1 MTESR
6 YVEKRYG
13 MLRFIAGFLKVLA
26 WGALGG
32 FSLMALVALATAAGA
47 PFPQFRNAGLLG
59 FVLFILYG
67 AGAFVLLYLCADFI
81 RLFLD
86 MEENTRAMRRSLDAF
101 REESRRETP
110 VEQGVASGLTAQQP
124 AQEHVIRLPATP
136 PSAGDAPPQAEAPA
150 SGGPSIPGHGPG
162 DS

>member
-1 MTESR
+1 MTDNR

-13 MLRFIAGFLKVLA
+13 MLRFIASLLKVLA

-47 PFPQFRNAGLLG
+47 PFPQFRDAGLLG
-59 FVLFILYG
+59 FVLFVLYG
-67 AGAFVLLYLCADFI
+67 AGAFLLLYLYAEFI

-86 MEENTRAMRRSLDAF
+86 MEENTRAMRRSLDVL
-101 REESRRETP
+101 REESTQMTPREQNTP
-110 VEQGVASGLTAQQP
+110 SGLP
-124 AQEHVIRLPATP
+124 AQPSAPEHIIRLPE
-136 PSAGDAPPQAEAPA
+136 PSTSGGGAPPRAEAPA
-150 SGGPSIPGHGPG
+150 SGSPSNPGYGPG